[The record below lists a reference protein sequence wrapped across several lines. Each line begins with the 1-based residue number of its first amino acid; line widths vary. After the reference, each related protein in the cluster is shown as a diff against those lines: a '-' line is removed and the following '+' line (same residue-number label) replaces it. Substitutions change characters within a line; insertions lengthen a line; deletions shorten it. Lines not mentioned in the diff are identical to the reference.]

1 MQLVRHSREKT
12 RGLWATHICLD
23 IVPSQPESPPL
34 LPDGV
39 VEGLDLAI
47 MKHNEE
53 EAFEVSVAPEYGFG
67 DREEQ
72 RALAMVPP
80 NSQLHYAVEILEVQK
95 V

>member
-1 MQLVRHSREKT
+1 M
-12 RGLWATHICLD
+12 
-23 IVPSQPESPPL
+23 
-34 LPDGV
+34 
-39 VEGLDLAI
+39 DLAI

-72 RALAMVPP
+72 RALATVPP
-80 NSQLHYAVEILEVQK
+80 NSQLHYAVELLEVQK